1 MSRSM
6 TAALE
11 EHFQQPVTTVAVCW
25 RIERRDGFILGF
37 TNHDVEIEYDGV
49 TYSPFSSAD
58 LTDLE
63 QLAST
68 NADNMEI
75 DIAFDSEYITKED
88 MQKGKYDHAEMHIFM
103 LNYEDTSQGI
113 VKLLSGHLGPA
124 EAREYG
130 GKAEMLS
137 LGNLLNTQI
146 GEVYSYKCRAEL
158 GDTRCGV
165 DLDSY
170 EVSGSVTSVTD
181 RKQFTDSG
189 RSEADNYFKYGTVT
203 FTTGNNSGW
212 TREIKAFSS
221 GQFDLLFAFP
231 FEIADGDTYTA
242 VPGCNNYPDNC
253 KNKFL
258 NFVNYRGEPHL
269 PGRDEVTKYPDANN

>member
-203 FTTGNNSGW
+203 FTSGNNSGW